1 MAKAA
6 YIGVNGKARKIKQAY
21 IGIGANASIALPSG
35 YTQVEYIK
43 STGTQAINTGVV
55 PDINTRVT
63 MDFELAEQPAA
74 NVVIFGVVGQFSFRY
89 LGNNS
94 PPVFRHNTGTAVKS
108 FSQDIAA
115 VGRHQVDKN
124 GKTCA
129 LDDKT
134 TTTNDSSITNAS
146 QLAFCAYNNNGTLSN
161 YSKIIIREAKIYQ
174 QGELVRD
181 FVPCTNSGGN
191 AGLFDLVN
199 NTFYASITDTAFV
212 AGGMHKITKA
222 YIGVNGVARLFYQA
236 NNFILPTYTGQYV
249 ISGDETKGSIQLL
262 TSGNLTLHPATYDI
276 FCVGGGASGVNM
288 GQSLKGT
295 TGPGGGGGGYTFTK
309 LNHKLSATK
318 KCAVVIGAGG
328 EIGLLALGQTAGGT
342 SSITIANNV
351 YEAEGG
357 RARLTTGPF
366 IISPGSDGGS
376 GGGQGG
382 DGSTFLQKHGHDGGS
397 DGSAG
402 GGDNGGAGQGTT
414 TRAFGENSNTLY
426 AGGGGGCGYFART
439 GSDGEPGNGGAGG
452 GGNGKGRSGTAN
464 TGGGGG
470 GDDTGAGSGGSGI
483 VIVRWGY

>member
-1 MAKAA
+1 MTKAA

-21 IGIGANASIALPSG
+21 IGIGANASVALPSG

-74 NVVIFGVVGQFSFRY
+74 NVVIFGVVGQFSFRC

-124 GKTCA
+124 GKTCT
-129 LDDKT
+129 LDDET
-134 TTTNDSSITNAS
+134 TATNDSSITNAS
-146 QLAFCAYNNNGTLSN
+146 QLAFCSYNNNGTLSN

-181 FVPCTNSGGN
+181 FVPCTDSGGN

-262 TSGNLTLHPATYDI
+262 TSGNLTLYPATYDI
-276 FCVGGGASGVNM
+276 FCVGGGASGYSKV
-288 GQSLKGT
+288 GESGC
-295 TGPGGGGGGYTFTK
+295 GGGSGYTYTK
-309 LNHKLSATK
+309 LDQIINTVTK
-318 KCAVVIGAGG
+318 CSVVIGSGG
-328 EIGLLALGQTAGGT
+328 ASTGGWPSSATGQNPGGQ
-342 SSITIANNV
+342 SSIVIGNNTYTAN
-351 YEAEGG
+351 GG
-357 RARLTTGPF
+357 NND
-366 IISPGSDGGS
+366 DGGS
-376 GGGQGG
+376 GGGKAGASIGKNGG
-382 DGSTFLQKHGHDGGS
+382 TGGS
-397 DGSAG
+397 DGSSTT
-402 GGDNGGAGQGTT
+402 NGQGQGMT
-414 TRAFGENSNTLY
+414 TRAFGESGSTLY
-426 AGGGGGCGYFART
+426 AGGGGGGGYIPRSGTA
-439 GSDGEPGNGGAGG
+439 GNGGAGG
-452 GGNGKGRSGTAN
+452 AGGGGAGGKGGNGYSGMDN

-470 GDDTGAGSGGSGI
+470 GAAGGIGSSSYRGSGSGGSGI

>member
-1 MAKAA
+1 MTKAA

-63 MDFELAEQPAA
+63 MDFELAEQPTA

-124 GKTCA
+124 GKTCT

-181 FVPCTNSGGN
+181 FVPCTDSGGN

-222 YIGVNGVARLFYQA
+222 YIGVNGIARLFYQA

-276 FCVGGGASGVNM
+276 FCVGGGASGFYNM
-288 GQSLKGT
+288 GVAGC
-295 TGPGGGGGGYTFTK
+295 GGGSGYTYTK
-309 LNHKLSATK
+309 LNHIIDTVTK
-318 KCAVVIGAGG
+318 CSVVIGS
-328 EIGLLALGQTAGGT
+328 GGT
-342 SSITIANNV
+342 KTGSAVLGGAGTGQNPGGQSSIVIGNNTYTAN
-351 YEAEGG
+351 GG
-357 RARLTTGPF
+357 NDD
-366 IISPGSDGGS
+366 DGGS
-376 GGGQGG
+376 GGGKAGSLTGKNGG
-382 DGSTFLQKHGHDGGS
+382 AGGS
-397 DGSAG
+397 DGSSTT
-402 GGDNGGAGQGTT
+402 NGQGQGTT
-414 TRAFGENSNTLY
+414 TRAFEESNNTRY
-426 AGGGGGCGYFART
+426 AGGGGGGGYFMKNGT
-439 GSDGEPGNGGAGG
+439 SGDGGAGGAGG
-452 GGNGKGRSGTAN
+452 GGAGGDGASGGSSGGSGAAN

-470 GDDTGAGSGGSGI
+470 GAAGGPSSATSKVSGSGGSGI

>member
-1 MAKAA
+1 MTKAA
-6 YIGVNGKARKIKQAY
+6 YIGVNSKARKIKQAY
-21 IGIGANASIALPSG
+21 IGIGANASVALPSG

-124 GKTCA
+124 GKTCT

-181 FVPCTNSGGN
+181 FVPCTDSGGN

-262 TSGNLTLHPATYDI
+262 TSGNLTLYPATYDI
-276 FCVGGGASGVNM
+276 FCVGGGASGCYPSRLTL
-288 GQSLKGT
+288 GSSYL
-295 TGPGGGGGGYTFTK
+295 GGGGSGYTFTK
-309 LNHKLSATK
+309 LDCKVNATK

-328 EIGLLALGQTAGGT
+328 SVPSSPEEVGRNAGGA
-342 SSITIANNV
+342 SSITIAQNV
-351 YEAEGG
+351 YQALGGTAE
-357 RARLTTGPF
+357 TTGLREENC
-366 IISPGSDGGS
+366 GSNGGS
-376 GGGQGG
+376 GGGAGG
-382 DGSTFLQKHGHDGGS
+382 GTSLDAE
-397 DGSAG
+397 GSAG
-402 GGDNGGAGQGTT
+402 GSNGNDGSDGRSKLNKGGLGQGTT
-414 TRAFGENSNTLY
+414 TRAFAENNGTLY
-426 AGGGGGCGYFART
+426 AGGGGGGGAG
-439 GSDGEPGNGGAGG
+439 GSGAGGAGG
-452 GGNGKGRSGTAN
+452 GGAGGNNNGTAN

-470 GDDTGAGSGGSGI
+470 GASGKSAGSGGSGI